1 MSYIINITN
10 DNGVKMQVGDII
22 QLKRYPQNGQFKVVE
37 VCNRKQGITEI
48 VYHPVDQPD
57 KHSAGWARY
66 YEVVEEATENAE
78 QVAAEAV
85 QKAVEAIQAFVKAR
99 PALIIKPNSPTAKLL
114 QPLKDDLF
122 LAMQR
127 LYTLSGNPNPTIDA
141 RFYSERTVGLIC
153 VMG

>member
-1 MSYIINITN
+1 
-10 DNGVKMQVGDII
+10 MQVGDII

-37 VCNRKQGITEI
+37 VSNRKQGITEI
-48 VYHPVDQPD
+48 VYHPVDRPE
-57 KHSAGWARY
+57 KHAAGWARHY
-66 YEVVEEATENAE
+66 DVVLSIADIE
-78 QVAAEAV
+78 QVSKEV
-85 QKAVEAIQAFVKAR
+85 QEAVEAIQAFVKAR

-153 VMG
+153 VMR

>member
-1 MSYIINITN
+1 
-10 DNGVKMQVGDII
+10 MQVGDII
-22 QLKRYPQNGQFKVVE
+22 QLKRYPQNGQFKVIE
-37 VCNRKQGITEI
+37 VIDRKQGITEI
-48 VYHPVDQPD
+48 VYHPVDRPE
-57 KHSAGWARY
+57 KHSAGWARHY
-66 YEVVEEATENAE
+66 DVVLSYADIE
-78 QVAAEAV
+78 QVTEEV
-85 QKAVEAIQAFVKAR
+85 REAVEAVQAFVKAR